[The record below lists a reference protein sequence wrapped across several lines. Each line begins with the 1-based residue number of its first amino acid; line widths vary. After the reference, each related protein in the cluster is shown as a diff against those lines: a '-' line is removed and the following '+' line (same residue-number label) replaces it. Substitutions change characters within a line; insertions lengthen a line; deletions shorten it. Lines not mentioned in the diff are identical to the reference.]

1 MAQLGI
7 LRDAE
12 VMRQSNYGLALASG
26 LEMLLPTLLAWARC
40 FAHAL
45 GDARIKPARDNRQ
58 DCEKR

>member
-26 LEMLLPTLLAWARC
+26 LEMLLPTLLAWAGVLLMR
-40 FAHAL
+40 L
-45 GDARIKPARDNRQ
+45 GHARIKPARDNRQ